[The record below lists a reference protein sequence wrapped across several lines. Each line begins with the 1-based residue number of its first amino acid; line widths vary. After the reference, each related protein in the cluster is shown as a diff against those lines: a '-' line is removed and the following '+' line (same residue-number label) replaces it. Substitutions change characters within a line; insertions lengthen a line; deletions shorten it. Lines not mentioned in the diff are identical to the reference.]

1 MRKPIFFLT
10 LVLLL
15 GFGSIAQ
22 EATLPLPEVEEN
34 TFHPPTT
41 FISLNSGIN
50 GFTGLFGAAVEVGA
64 TPQFALVGGVG
75 LSGWG
80 GRLSLGAKL
89 YNPERYPFGS
99 ALFANYSRSTGGS
112 DLAFNVDLDGKK
124 YDMVLDLKP
133 VNSFQLGWE
142 YFFRLT
148 ANSRINLQLG
158 YTLRMAGST
167 SELYT
172 ITKGQN
178 DEDQTFK
185 DFMSVYAPGG
195 LTLGL
200 GLSFKL

>member
-1 MRKPIFFLT
+1 
-10 LVLLL
+10 
-15 GFGSIAQ
+15 
-22 EATLPLPEVEEN
+22 
-34 TFHPPTT
+34 
-41 FISLNSGIN
+41 
-50 GFTGLFGAAVEVGA
+50 
-64 TPQFALVGGVG
+64 
-75 LSGWG
+75 
-80 GRLSLGAKL
+80 
-89 YNPERYPFGS
+89 
-99 ALFANYSRSTGGS
+99 
-112 DLAFNVDLDGKK
+112 
-124 YDMVLDLKP
+124 MVLDLKP